1 MLCLFLRM
9 KKQETKQT
17 CGDDMVNLIIGFVL
31 GVIISTVGFSN
42 FANFTDR
49 QIESMKT
56 LVEENVK

>member
-1 MLCLFLRM
+1 MLCLSLRM
-9 KKQETKQT
+9 KKQRTKQI
-17 CGDDMVNLIIGFVL
+17 CGDDMGNFIIGFVL

-56 LVEENVK
+56 LIEENVK